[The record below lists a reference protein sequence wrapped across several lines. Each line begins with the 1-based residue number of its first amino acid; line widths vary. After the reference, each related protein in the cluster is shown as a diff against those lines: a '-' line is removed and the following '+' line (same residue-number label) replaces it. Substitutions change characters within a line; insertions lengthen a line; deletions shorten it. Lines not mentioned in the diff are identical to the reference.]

1 MLFLE
6 LLKYRQAARLG
17 KGKKLFR
24 SIIVCFFLF
33 FLVQFSRS
41 LPVFG
46 FVRQAGL
53 FTESLDVGC
62 LQSLLT
68 AQAVQTWMRVS
79 AGPGETVAQIDNL
92 PENLL

>member
-46 FVRQAGL
+46 FVRQVGL
-53 FTESLDVGC
+53 FSESPDTGC
-62 LQSLLT
+62 LQSPLT
-68 AQAVQTWMRVS
+68 AQAVLAHHVCRRGCGFQQGLERLW
-79 AGPGETVAQIDNL
+79 L
-92 PENLL
+92 K